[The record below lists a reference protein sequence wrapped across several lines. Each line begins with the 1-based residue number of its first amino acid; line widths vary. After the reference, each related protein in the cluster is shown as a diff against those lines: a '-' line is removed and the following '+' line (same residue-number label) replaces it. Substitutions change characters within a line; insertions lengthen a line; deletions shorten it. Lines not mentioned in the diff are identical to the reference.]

1 MKVATLLILLP
12 ATAADSQSVNQARSN
27 NPNLRG
33 GGAVRKQSH
42 RHEGHSLL
50 EEFRQQRAH
59 KKDIED
65 DTADDVT
72 EQVVAGAGELIVGP
86 GKYSDPVDTHHE
98 KSLARNNK
106 AHPAVFRTSRLSRG
120 EMEKRANEMETK
132 LQQVEEGTLQL
143 NEKIV
148 DRYKKFVDRYNE
160 LEKEI
165 HLMNHPEEKEA
176 EDENTTNIGD
186 AAEEEEK
193 STSAYSSGKA
203 EYEKSI
209 EQMKEKK
216 EHDVLMKVMEGDGEG
231 KVTEKATSAEKK
243 AEYVYAADGTKQLRV
258 MDDDEINQLDKPDES
273 GNKGGEDNLEAVST
287 GGESSTAEDDDIPPN
302 FEGLSEGKMTNTAEW
317 ASKEEIGS
325 KGGDD
330 NLETVSKGGESSTA
344 EDDDIPPNF
353 EGLSEGKMT
362 NNAEKSSRTEVV
374 SKEGDDNLETV
385 TVGGESSTAEDDDIP
400 PNFEGLSEGKMT
412 TNTSE
417 KAPKEE
423 IVGSEET
430 SDAAEDD
437 DIPPNFEGLGG
448 GKDSLVVSE
457 GATAEEEPEASVVA
471 TRQRG
476 DDKIPADISV
486 EDSLEKVK
494 KVADVVNTPEE
505 VSKKS
510 IENVKTVQT
519 DEKDDTEEAPLADGK
534 ADATPLKEEGDD
546 GSDDAGTE
554 EMDKAL
560 LPKTSEGLKSSERA
574 MNVDGEE
581 R

>member
-1 MKVATLLILLP
+1 MTN
-12 ATAADSQSVNQARSN
+12 TAEWASKEEIGSKRGDD
-27 NPNLRG
+27 NL
-33 GGAVRKQSH
+33 
-42 RHEGHSLL
+42 
-50 EEFRQQRAH
+50 
-59 KKDIED
+59 
-65 DTADDVT
+65 
-72 EQVVAGAGELIVGP
+72 
-86 GKYSDPVDTHHE
+86 
-98 KSLARNNK
+98 
-106 AHPAVFRTSRLSRG
+106 
-120 EMEKRANEMETK
+120 ET
-132 LQQVEEGTLQL
+132 V
-143 NEKIV
+143 
-148 DRYKKFVDRYNE
+148 
-160 LEKEI
+160 
-165 HLMNHPEEKEA
+165 
-176 EDENTTNIGD
+176 
-186 AAEEEEK
+186 
-193 STSAYSSGKA
+193 S
-203 EYEKSI
+203 
-209 EQMKEKK
+209 
-216 EHDVLMKVMEGDGEG
+216 
-231 KVTEKATSAEKK
+231 
-243 AEYVYAADGTKQLRV
+243 
-258 MDDDEINQLDKPDES
+258 
-273 GNKGGEDNLEAVST
+273 KGGEPSTAEDDDDIPPNFEGLSEGKMTNNAEKSFRTEAVGKEGDDNLETVTT
-287 GGESSTAEDDDIPPN
+287 GGLSSTAEDDDIPPN

-325 KGGDD
+325 KRGDD
-330 NLETVSKGGESSTA
+330 NLETVSKGGEPSTA
-344 EDDDIPPNF
+344 ED
-353 EGLSEGKMT
+353 
-362 NNAEKSSRTEVV
+362 
-374 SKEGDDNLETV
+374 
-385 TVGGESSTAEDDDIP
+385 DDDIP

-412 TNTSE
+412 TNTAE

-423 IVGSEET
+423 IVGLEET

-457 GATAEEEPEASVVA
+457 GATAEEEPEANVVA